1 MGLQSVMDGVDDAA
15 SSSSVKAKDLEIARL
30 QARLATATALQSLL
44 NVIDFDTIVKDLFDS
59 IVEEVAVDVCFD
71 VHRAAKS
78 TGKWSHIAAPLLRS
92 LTVGAH
98 CVASSEPAVFNASDG
113 VDVFGQQGSKLLAA
127 AFQCANCQRTISSQ
141 KYAFHTRR
149 CPGRR

>member
-1 MGLQSVMDGVDDAA
+1 MDGVDDAA

-78 TGKWSHIAAPLLRS
+78 TGK
-92 LTVGAH
+92 
-98 CVASSEPAVFNASDG
+98 CEPAVFNASDG